1 MDYSSPC
8 PCMYRT
14 EHLRASL
21 SRKMV
26 QMRRTLSLGAP
37 VLFVFALALSSCA
50 SVTINRV
57 LADPSRFRDR
67 DVTVSGEVADSF
79 SVASRGAYRLKDG
92 SGELWVVSEKGVPRT
107 GAQVKVTGKIREG
120 YNLGALGD
128 RLPAGLRTGLVLVE
142 SSHQAK

>member
-1 MDYSSPC
+1 
-8 PCMYRT
+8 
-14 EHLRASL
+14 
-21 SRKMV
+21 
-26 QMRRTLSLGAP
+26 MRRTLSLGVAA
-37 VLFVFALALSSCA
+37 LFVVVLASAACA
-50 SVTINRV
+50 SVTINTV

-120 YNLGALGD
+120 YNLGTLAD

-142 SSHQAK
+142 SSHRAR